1 MSNFEAVKAIY
12 GMFDANIFKKFSE
25 NRIALGGGVVDAL
38 PSPLLY
44 TVWPEIVPP
53 IC

>member
-25 NRIALGGGVVDAL
+25 NRIALGGGGGGC
-38 PSPLLY
+38 
-44 TVWPEIVPP
+44 PP
-53 IC
+53 QPPVIYCMA